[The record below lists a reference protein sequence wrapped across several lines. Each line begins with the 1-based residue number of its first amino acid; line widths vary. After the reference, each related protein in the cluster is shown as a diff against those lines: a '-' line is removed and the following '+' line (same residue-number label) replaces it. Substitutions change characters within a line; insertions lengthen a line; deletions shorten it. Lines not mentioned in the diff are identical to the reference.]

1 MEQFRYRVALGAHAV
16 APKPVF
22 FRAHPALCD
31 YVSNYR
37 LREGNLRAAKELIPL
52 YPRTEQFLEFYLRDR
67 YLIRDVSTS
76 MVSMAPEIALVGPT
90 NRYQEDL
97 IQTGELRVFTV
108 HFHPTGFHRL
118 FRLPMHLLAGH
129 AFPAEQVL
137 GSSARAFLDRLQ
149 DAATDRELVDLA
161 DTYLLGKLPEA
172 VRFHP
177 VHRAAFVLKKLK
189 GQVDI
194 GDLAL
199 RSGLSMRQFERQFRE
214 QVGFSPKMYARIERF
229 QFALASKA
237 LNPEQSWTN
246 VAMDAGFFDQ
256 AHLIREVRAFSN
268 RAPRQLLALPRNNR
282 WTQADDR

>member
-1 MEQFRYRVALGAHAV
+1 M
-16 APKPVF
+16 APNPFF
-22 FRAHPALCD
+22 FRAHPALRD
-31 YVSNYR
+31 YVSHYR

-67 YLIRDVSTS
+67 YLVREASTRMES
-76 MVSMAPEIALVGPT
+76 RAPEIALVGPT

-97 IQTGELRVFTV
+97 IQTGELRVFTI

-137 GSSARAFLDRLQ
+137 GSSVRAFLDRLQ

-177 VHRAAFVLKKLK
+177 IHRAAFVLKKLK

-194 GDLAL
+194 GDLARQSDSSL
-199 RSGLSMRQFERQFRE
+199 RW
-214 QVGFSPKMYARIERF
+214 PARHSTQNNRGRTW
-229 QFALASKA
+229 Q
-237 LNPEQSWTN
+237 WTP
-246 VAMDAGFFDQ
+246 
-256 AHLIREVRAFSN
+256 AFST
-268 RAPRQLLALPRNNR
+268 RL
-282 WTQADDR
+282 T